1 MDGSVR
7 IRAARPGDLESL
19 VDFNCRL
26 ARETEDHELDPA
38 TVRRGLS
45 RLFGNP
51 AAGFYTVAE
60 QEDRVVGCLLI
71 TFEWSDWRDGWL
83 WWIQSVYV
91 EAAARRLRRVPAAL
105 RARPAPRRRADGDVR
120 GLRLY
125 VERENGRA
133 QATYASMGLE
143 EAPYKLYERFFP

>member
-1 MDGSVR
+1 MDGPLRV
-7 IRAARPGDLESL
+7 RAARPQDLESL

-45 RLFGNP
+45 RLFDNP

-60 QEDRVVGCLLI
+60 QEGRVVGCLLI

-91 EAAARRLRRVPAAL
+91 EAAARRRGVFRRLFEHVREKAET
-105 RARPAPRRRADGDVR
+105 DGDVR

-133 QATYASMGLE
+133 QATYASMGMA
-143 EAPYKLYERFFP
+143 EAPYKLFERYFP

>member
-1 MDGSVR
+1 MGESVR
-7 IRAARPGDLESL
+7 VRAARSGDLESL
-19 VDFNCRL
+19 VEFNCRL

-45 RLFGNP
+45 RLLDNP

-60 QEDRVVGCLLI
+60 QAGRVVGCLLI

-83 WWIQSVYV
+83 WWVQSVYV
-91 EAAARRLRRVPAAL
+91 EAAARRQGVFRRLFEHVQAKAE
-105 RARPAPRRRADGDVR
+105 ADGDVR

-125 VERENGRA
+125 VERANDDA
-133 QATYASMGLE
+133 QATYAAMGLE
-143 EAPYKLYERFFP
+143 EAPYKVYERFLP

>member
-1 MDGSVR
+1 MGESVR
-7 IRAARPGDLESL
+7 VRAARPEDLESL

-45 RLFGNP
+45 RLFDSP

-60 QEDRVVGCLLI
+60 LEGRVVGCLLI

-91 EAAARRLRRVPAAL
+91 EAAARRRGVFRRLFEHIREKAETDA
-105 RARPAPRRRADGDVR
+105 DVR

-125 VERENGRA
+125 VERGNGRA
-133 QATYASMGLE
+133 QATYASMGME
-143 EAPYKLYERFFP
+143 EAPYKLFERFFP

>member
-1 MDGSVR
+1 MDGSLRV
-7 IRAARPGDLESL
+7 RAARPEDLESL

-38 TVRRGLS
+38 TVRRGLA
-45 RLFGNP
+45 RLFANP

-60 QEDRVVGCLLI
+60 QEGRVVGCLLI

-91 EAAARRLRRVPAAL
+91 EAAARRRGVFRRLFEHVREKAET
-105 RARPAPRRRADGDVR
+105 DGDVR

-125 VERENGRA
+125 VERGNGRA
-133 QATYASMGLE
+133 QATYASMGMA
-143 EAPYKLYERFFP
+143 EAPYKLFERYFP

>member
-1 MDGSVR
+1 MDGSLR
-7 IRAARPGDLESL
+7 LRAARPEDLESL

-38 TVRRGLS
+38 TVRRGLG
-45 RLFGNP
+45 RLFANP

-60 QEDRVVGCLLI
+60 QEGRVVGCLLI

-91 EAAARRLRRVPAAL
+91 EAAARRQGVFRRLFEHVREKAET
-105 RARPAPRRRADGDVR
+105 DGDVR

-125 VERENGRA
+125 VERGNGRA
-133 QATYASMGLE
+133 QATYASMGMA
-143 EAPYKLYERFFP
+143 EAPYKLFERYFP

>member
-1 MDGSVR
+1 MDGSLRVR
-7 IRAARPGDLESL
+7 SARPGDLEAL

-45 RLFGNP
+45 RLFDNP

-60 QEDRVVGCLLI
+60 QEGRVVGCLLI

-91 EAAARRLRRVPAAL
+91 EEAARRRGVFRQLFEHVREKAET
-105 RARPAPRRRADGDVR
+105 DGDVR

-125 VERENGRA
+125 VERGNSRA
-133 QATYASMGLE
+133 QATYASMGMA
-143 EAPYKLYERFFP
+143 EAPYKLYERYFP

>member
-1 MDGSVR
+1 MRV
-7 IRAARPGDLESL
+7 RAARSEDLESL

-26 ARETEDHELDPA
+26 ARETEDHALDPA

-45 RLFGNP
+45 RLFDNP

-60 QEDRVVGCLLI
+60 QEGRVVGCLLI

-91 EAAARRLRRVPAAL
+91 EAAARRRGVFRQLFEHVREKAET
-105 RARPAPRRRADGDVR
+105 DGDVR

-143 EAPYKLYERFFP
+143 EAPYKLYERYFP

>member
-1 MDGSVR
+1 MRV
-7 IRAARPGDLESL
+7 RAARPEDLESL

-45 RLFGNP
+45 RLFDNP

-60 QEDRVVGCLLI
+60 QEGRVVGCLMI

-91 EAAARRLRRVPAAL
+91 EAAARRGGVFRRLFEHVREQAET
-105 RARPAPRRRADGDVR
+105 DGDVR

-125 VERENGRA
+125 VERGNERA

-143 EAPYKLYERFFP
+143 EAPYKMYERFFP

>member
-1 MDGSVR
+1 MDGPLRV
-7 IRAARPGDLESL
+7 RAARPGDLESL

-38 TVRRGLS
+38 TVRRGLT
-45 RLFGNP
+45 RLFDNP

-60 QEDRVVGCLLI
+60 QEGRVVGCLLI

-91 EAAARRLRRVPAAL
+91 VEAARRLGVFRQLFEHVREKAET
-105 RARPAPRRRADGDVR
+105 DGDVR

-125 VERENGRA
+125 VERGNGRA
-133 QATYASMGLE
+133 QATYASMGMA
-143 EAPYKLYERFFP
+143 EAPYKLYERYFP

>member
-1 MDGSVR
+1 MGESVR
-7 IRAARPGDLESL
+7 VRAARPEDLESL

-45 RLFGNP
+45 RLFDNP

-60 QEDRVVGCLLI
+60 QEGRVVGCLLI

-91 EAAARRLRRVPAAL
+91 EAAARRRGVFRRLFEHVREKAETDA
-105 RARPAPRRRADGDVR
+105 DVR

-125 VERENGRA
+125 VERGNGRA
-133 QATYASMGLE
+133 QATYASMGME
-143 EAPYKLYERFFP
+143 EAPYKLFERFFP

>member
-1 MDGSVR
+1 MGESLRV
-7 IRAARPGDLESL
+7 RAARPGDLESL
-19 VDFNCRL
+19 VDFNCLL

-45 RLFGNP
+45 RLFDNP

-60 QEDRVVGCLLI
+60 QGGRVIGCLLI

-91 EAAARRLRRVPAAL
+91 EAAARRRGVFRQLFEHVREKAET
-105 RARPAPRRRADGDVR
+105 DGDVR

-125 VERENGRA
+125 VERANGRA

-143 EAPYKLYERFFP
+143 EAPYKLYERYFP

>member
-1 MDGSVR
+1 MDGPLRV
-7 IRAARPGDLESL
+7 RAARPGDLESL

-45 RLFGNP
+45 RLFDNP

-60 QEDRVVGCLLI
+60 QEGRVVGCLLI

-91 EAAARRLRRVPAAL
+91 EAAARRRGVFRQLFEHVREKAET
-105 RARPAPRRRADGDVR
+105 DGDVR

-125 VERENGRA
+125 VERGNGRA
-133 QATYASMGLE
+133 QATYASLGMA
-143 EAPYKLYERFFP
+143 EAPYKLYERYFP

>member
-1 MDGSVR
+1 MDGSLRV
-7 IRAARPGDLESL
+7 RAARPEDLESL

-45 RLFGNP
+45 RLFDNP

-60 QEDRVVGCLLI
+60 QEGRVVGCLLI

-91 EAAARRLRRVPAAL
+91 EAAARRRGVFRQLFEHVREKAET
-105 RARPAPRRRADGDVR
+105 DGDVR

-143 EAPYKLYERFFP
+143 EAPYKLYERYFP

>member
-1 MDGSVR
+1 MRV
-7 IRAARPGDLESL
+7 RAARPEDLESL

-26 ARETEDHELDPA
+26 AHETEDHELDPA

-45 RLFGNP
+45 RLFDNP

-60 QEDRVVGCLLI
+60 RKGRVVGCLLI

-91 EAAARRLRRVPAAL
+91 EAAARRGGVFRRLFEHVREQAET
-105 RARPAPRRRADGDVR
+105 DGDVR

-125 VERENGRA
+125 VERGNERA

-143 EAPYKLYERFFP
+143 EAPYKMYERFFP

>member
-1 MDGSVR
+1 MRV
-7 IRAARPGDLESL
+7 RAARPEDLESL

-45 RLFGNP
+45 RLFDNP

-60 QEDRVVGCLLI
+60 QEGRVVGCLLI

-91 EAAARRLRRVPAAL
+91 EAAARRGGVFRRLFEHVREQAET
-105 RARPAPRRRADGDVR
+105 DGDVR

-125 VERENGRA
+125 VERGNDRA

-143 EAPYKLYERFFP
+143 EAPYKMYERFFP

>member
-1 MDGSVR
+1 MGESVR
-7 IRAARPGDLESL
+7 VRAARPEDLESL
-19 VDFNCRL
+19 ADFNCRL

-45 RLFGNP
+45 RLFDNP

-60 QEDRVVGCLLI
+60 QEGRVVGCLLI

-91 EAAARRLRRVPAAL
+91 EKGARRRGVFRRLFEHVREKAETDA
-105 RARPAPRRRADGDVR
+105 DVR

-125 VERENGRA
+125 VERGNGRA
-133 QATYASMGLE
+133 QATYASMGME
-143 EAPYKLYERFFP
+143 EAPYKLFEQFFP

>member
-1 MDGSVR
+1 MGESVR
-7 IRAARPGDLESL
+7 LRAAGAGDLEAL
-19 VDFNCRL
+19 VEFNCRL

-38 TVRRGLS
+38 TVRRGLA
-45 RLFGNP
+45 RLLDNP

-60 QEDRVVGCLLI
+60 QAGRVVGCLLI

-91 EAAARRLRRVPAAL
+91 EAAARRQGVFRRLFEHVRHKAET
-105 RARPAPRRRADGDVR
+105 DGDVR

-125 VERENGRA
+125 VERDNHDA
-133 QATYASMGLE
+133 MATYAAMGLAE
-143 EAPYKLYERFFP
+143 TPYKVYERYFP

>member
-1 MDGSVR
+1 MRV
-7 IRAARPGDLESL
+7 RAARPGDLEAL

-45 RLFGNP
+45 RLFDNP

-60 QEDRVVGCLLI
+60 QEGRVVGCLLI

-91 EAAARRLRRVPAAL
+91 EAAARRRGVFRQLFEHVREKAET
-105 RARPAPRRRADGDVR
+105 DGDVR

-125 VERENGRA
+125 VERGNGRA
-133 QATYASMGLE
+133 QATYASMGMA
-143 EAPYKLYERFFP
+143 EAPYKLYERYFP

>member
-1 MDGSVR
+1 MGESVR
-7 IRAARPGDLESL
+7 LRAARAGDLESL
-19 VDFNCRL
+19 VEFNCRL

-45 RLFGNP
+45 RLFDNP

-60 QEDRVVGCLLI
+60 REGRVVGCLLI

-91 EAAARRLRRVPAAL
+91 EAAARRGGVFRRLFEHV
-105 RARPAPRRRADGDVR
+105 RAKAEADGDVR

-125 VERENGRA
+125 VERANDDA
-133 QATYASMGLE
+133 QAAYASMGLE
-143 EAPYKLYERFFP
+143 EAPYKVYERFFP

>member
-1 MDGSVR
+1 MGESVR
-7 IRAARPGDLESL
+7 VRAARPEDLEVL

-45 RLFGNP
+45 RLFDNP
-51 AAGFYTVAE
+51 AAGFYTVSE
-60 QEDRVVGCLLI
+60 LEGRVVGCLLI

-91 EAAARRLRRVPAAL
+91 EAAARRRGVFRRLFEHVREKAETDA
-105 RARPAPRRRADGDVR
+105 DVR

-125 VERENGRA
+125 VERGNGRA
-133 QATYASMGLE
+133 QATYASMGME
-143 EAPYKLYERFFP
+143 EAPYKLFERFFP

>member
-1 MDGSVR
+1 MDGSLRV
-7 IRAARPGDLESL
+7 RAARPDDLESL

-38 TVRRGLS
+38 TVRRGLT
-45 RLFGNP
+45 RLFDNP

-60 QEDRVVGCLLI
+60 QEGRVVGCLLI

-91 EAAARRLRRVPAAL
+91 VEAARRLGVFRQLFEHVREKAET
-105 RARPAPRRRADGDVR
+105 DGDVR

-125 VERENGRA
+125 VERGNGRA

>member
-1 MDGSVR
+1 MGESVR
-7 IRAARPGDLESL
+7 VRAARPEDLESL

-45 RLFGNP
+45 RLFDNP

-60 QEDRVVGCLLI
+60 QGGRVVGCLLI

-91 EAAARRLRRVPAAL
+91 EAAARRRGVFRRLFAHVREKAETDA
-105 RARPAPRRRADGDVR
+105 DVR

-125 VERENGRA
+125 VERGNGRA
-133 QATYASMGLE
+133 QATYASMGME
-143 EAPYKLYERFFP
+143 EAPYKLFERFFP

>member
-1 MDGSVR
+1 MDGSLRV
-7 IRAARPGDLESL
+7 RAARPEDLESL

-45 RLFGNP
+45 RLFDNP

-60 QEDRVVGCLLI
+60 QEGRVVGCLLI

-91 EAAARRLRRVPAAL
+91 EAAARRRGVFRRLFEHVRENAET
-105 RARPAPRRRADGDVR
+105 DGDVR

-125 VERENGRA
+125 VERGNGRA
-133 QATYASMGLE
+133 QATYASMGMA
-143 EAPYKLYERFFP
+143 EAPYKLFERYFR

>member
-1 MDGSVR
+1 MDGPLRV
-7 IRAARPGDLESL
+7 RAARPGDLESL

-26 ARETEDHELDPA
+26 ARETEAHELDPA

-45 RLFGNP
+45 RLFDNP

-60 QEDRVVGCLLI
+60 QEGRVVGCLLI

-91 EAAARRLRRVPAAL
+91 EEGARRRGVFRQLFEHVREKAET
-105 RARPAPRRRADGDVR
+105 DGDVR

-125 VERENGRA
+125 VERDNGRA
-133 QATYASMGLE
+133 QATYASMGMA
-143 EAPYKLYERFFP
+143 EAPYKLYERYFP

>member
-1 MDGSVR
+1 MRV
-7 IRAARPGDLESL
+7 RAARPEDLESL

-45 RLFGNP
+45 RLFDNP

-60 QEDRVVGCLLI
+60 QEGRVVGCLLI

-91 EAAARRLRRVPAAL
+91 EAAARRRGVFRRLFEHVREKAETDA
-105 RARPAPRRRADGDVR
+105 DVR

-125 VERENGRA
+125 VERGNGRA
-133 QATYASMGLE
+133 QATYASMGME
-143 EAPYKLYERFFP
+143 EAPYKLFERFFP

>member
-1 MDGSVR
+1 MDGSLRV
-7 IRAARPGDLESL
+7 RAARPEDLESL

-45 RLFGNP
+45 RLFANP

-60 QEDRVVGCLLI
+60 QEGRVVGCLLI

-91 EAAARRLRRVPAAL
+91 EAGARRRGVFRRLFEHVREKAE
-105 RARPAPRRRADGDVR
+105 ADSDVR

-125 VERENGRA
+125 VERGNGRA
-133 QATYASMGLE
+133 QATYASMGMA
-143 EAPYKLYERFFP
+143 EAPYKLFERYFP

>member
-1 MDGSVR
+1 MDGSLRV
-7 IRAARPGDLESL
+7 RAARPGDLEAL

-38 TVRRGLS
+38 TVRRGLT
-45 RLFGNP
+45 RLFDNP

-60 QEDRVVGCLLI
+60 QEGRVVGCLLI

-91 EAAARRLRRVPAAL
+91 EEAARRRGVFRQLFEHVREKAET
-105 RARPAPRRRADGDVR
+105 DGDVR

-125 VERENGRA
+125 VERGNSRA
-133 QATYASMGLE
+133 QATYASMGMA
-143 EAPYKLYERFFP
+143 EAPYKLYERYF

>member
-1 MDGSVR
+1 MDESLRV
-7 IRAARPGDLESL
+7 RAARPEDLESL

-45 RLFGNP
+45 KLFDNP

-60 QEDRVVGCLLI
+60 QGGRVVGCLLI

-91 EAAARRLRRVPAAL
+91 EAAARRGGVFRRLFEHVREQAET
-105 RARPAPRRRADGDVR
+105 DGDVR

-125 VERENGRA
+125 VERGNDRA

-143 EAPYKLYERFFP
+143 EAPYKMYERFFP

>member
-1 MDGSVR
+1 MRV
-7 IRAARPGDLESL
+7 RAARPEDLESL

-45 RLFGNP
+45 RLFDNP

-60 QEDRVVGCLLI
+60 QEGRVVGCLLI

-91 EAAARRLRRVPAAL
+91 EAAARRGGVFRRLFEHVREKAET
-105 RARPAPRRRADGDVR
+105 DGDVR

-125 VERENGRA
+125 VERGNDRA

-143 EAPYKLYERFFP
+143 EAPYKMYERFFP

>member
-1 MDGSVR
+1 MDGSLRV
-7 IRAARPGDLESL
+7 RAARPGDLEAL

-45 RLFGNP
+45 RLFDNP

-60 QEDRVVGCLLI
+60 QEGRVVGCLLI

-91 EAAARRLRRVPAAL
+91 EKAARRRGVFRQLFEHVREKAET
-105 RARPAPRRRADGDVR
+105 DGDVR

-125 VERENGRA
+125 VERGNGRA

-143 EAPYKLYERFFP
+143 EAPYKLYERYFP

>member
-1 MDGSVR
+1 MDGSLRV
-7 IRAARPGDLESL
+7 RAARPGDLEAL

-45 RLFGNP
+45 RLFDNP

-60 QEDRVVGCLLI
+60 QEGRVVGCLLI

-83 WWIQSVYV
+83 WWVQSVYV
-91 EAAARRLRRVPAAL
+91 ERAARRQGVFRRLFEHVREKAET
-105 RARPAPRRRADGDVR
+105 DGDVR

-125 VERENGRA
+125 VERGNGRA
-133 QATYASMGLE
+133 QATYASMGMA
-143 EAPYKLYERFFP
+143 EAPYKLFERYFP

>member
-1 MDGSVR
+1 MDGSLRV
-7 IRAARPGDLESL
+7 RAARPGDLESL

-45 RLFGNP
+45 RLFDNP

-60 QEDRVVGCLLI
+60 LEGRVVGCLLI

-91 EAAARRLRRVPAAL
+91 EAAARRRGVFRQLFEHV
-105 RARPAPRRRADGDVR
+105 RAKAETDGDVR